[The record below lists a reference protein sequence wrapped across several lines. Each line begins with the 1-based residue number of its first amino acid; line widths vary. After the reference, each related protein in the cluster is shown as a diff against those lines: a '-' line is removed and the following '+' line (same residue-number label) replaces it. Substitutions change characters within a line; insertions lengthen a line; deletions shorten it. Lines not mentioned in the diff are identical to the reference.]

1 MAGKRIPDLDPLSG
15 AASANDDKLVIYD
28 SSTTSTKRIDRSQLA
43 AGLVGD
49 LPYTPSGGI
58 SATTIPTAIAELDSE
73 AAKSA
78 TLAASGGAAL
88 IGNTPAGTIA
98 ATTVQGAINEI
109 VSDLAASSGS
119 SLVGHIATGTGA
131 TARTVQ
137 SKLRDIVSVKD
148 FGADPT
154 GVADSAAAIQAA
166 FDACPSGGSVVFSA
180 GTYTVGSTLT
190 IGQDNIVIDGQ
201 NATILAKNATN
212 FEFVL
217 VGTGRSNV
225 QVRNIR
231 INANKAGRSSGQNI
245 RFMGAAFIDSTDCTF
260 NNVYVENARGYSSI
274 PGVGL
279 AIGGVSVRCKIENC
293 TAANCGD
300 AGGTAADGYFTSG
313 ESNLIIGSLA
323 VNCTDTGFVIESS
336 NASGIS
342 GCIARSCN
350 AGAAITNAVNDDKYG
365 NFISGLTVLDWNSS
379 VTGGIQ
385 IGCPVSTTT
394 GALYDTVVSD
404 VTVVAVAVGKGTGP
418 AINIRK
424 TGTPKTV
431 RLTLNNIRIRGA
443 STQGILVDGDQVS
456 IRGCDISGTTAACI
470 QFATGS
476 VTNFVSGCTMIG
488 GSFGIATQGTSIVTA
503 EANLMNSQT
512 QWGIFAFDTST
523 VNSMFNIVQSPGV
536 NFFGKDVG
544 AALNLVGAIANDL
557 SVNNAAG
564 SATSGSIVNKFVVTD
579 RNGTPLGFVPVYN
592 T

>member
-1 MAGKRIPDLDPLSG
+1 MTLTKATYSMIEGAPINVLDYG
-15 AASANDDKLVIYD
+15 A
-28 SSTTSTKRIDRSQLA
+28 
-43 AGLVGD
+43 VGD
-49 LPYTPSGGI
+49 
-58 SATTIPTAIAELDSE
+58 
-73 AAKSA
+73 
-78 TLAASGGAAL
+78 
-88 IGNTPAGTIA
+88 
-98 ATTVQGAINEI
+98 
-109 VSDLAASSGS
+109 
-119 SLVGHIATGTGA
+119 
-131 TARTVQ
+131 
-137 SKLRDIVSVKD
+137 
-148 FGADPT
+148 
-154 GVADSAAAIQAA
+154 GVADDAAAITAA
-166 FDACPSGGSVVFSA
+166 MAACPSGGTVFFPA
-180 GTYTVGSTLT
+180 GTYVVGSTLT
-190 IGQDNIVIDGQ
+190 IPKNDITLDGGG
-201 NATILAKNATN
+201 NSIILAKNATN
-212 FEFVL
+212 FEYVL
-217 VGTGRSNV
+217 IGTSRVNV

-245 RFMGAAFIDSTDCTF
+245 RFMGAGFNDCTDCTF
-260 NNVYVENARGYSSI
+260 SNVYVENARGYSSI

-279 AIGGVSVRCKIENC
+279 TLGGISVRCKIENC

-300 AGGTAADGYFTSG
+300 AGTNAADGYFTSG

-365 NFISGLTVLDWNSS
+365 NFISGLAVLDWNST

-385 IGCPVSTTT
+385 IGCPLSTST

-404 VTVVAVAVGKGTGP
+404 VTIVAVGVGKGVGP

-456 IRGCDISGTTAACI
+456 IRGCDISGTTSACI

-476 VTNFVSGCTMIG
+476 TTNFVSGCTMIG
-488 GSFGIATQGTSIVTA
+488 GTFGITATGTAIVTA
-503 EANLMNSQT
+503 EANLMSSQT
-512 QWGIFAFDTST
+512 QWGVFAFDTST
-523 VNSMFNIVQSPGV
+523 INSMFNIVQSPAI
-536 NFFGKDVG
+536 NSFGKDAG
-544 AALNLVGAIANDL
+544 AALNLVGASTNNL

-564 SATSGSIVNKFVVTD
+564 SATSGSIVDKFVVTD